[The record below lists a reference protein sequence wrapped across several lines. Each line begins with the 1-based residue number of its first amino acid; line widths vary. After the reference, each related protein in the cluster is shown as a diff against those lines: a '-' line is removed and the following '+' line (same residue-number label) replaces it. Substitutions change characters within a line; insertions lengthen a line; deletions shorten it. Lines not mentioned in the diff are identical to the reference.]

1 MKPDDTVAERLL
13 LLLDGRVTAEERR
26 GLEQEL
32 REEPQT
38 RAALRT
44 LAEEAVLFADAERTA
59 AARRA
64 DPTVVPFPRPTPRIW
79 RWAAAALVVLGIGA
93 AGLWLRPSGGRELAR
108 VIRVTGTSGVFG
120 ARGAAE
126 QPLPPGV
133 RLRAGDMI
141 ETRSCDAWVEL
152 ELRDG
157 SRLTVAGHSALRL
170 LESSPAGGRVNLLRG
185 NLWHSPAA
193 KAGSAQLVVQ
203 TPTSVVEAGQAQFDL
218 QATAVETILRV
229 NQGRAQV
236 RHPLQS
242 DPVEVAGGFQASV
255 ELSAQAPPVATPQPA
270 PVSTW
275 QCNLDE
281 STAVILGRWLP
292 SGTFGTNRL
301 GAVPLL
307 WPLPDRPPVLLH
319 AVSLSPFQTVGRP
332 LELRAE
338 AHVRFEGR
346 TLRDKTVRFGFSTQ
360 RMRGVFAGKFEVDV
374 PPARLGPAGDRW
386 MVDLPVTAFRPL
398 HPELSSSPAG
408 LELTD
413 LYALTVIDDA
423 GLEIHRIEVVLP

>member
-1 MKPDDTVAERLL
+1 MKPDDTLPERLL
-13 LLLDGRVTAEERR
+13 RLLDGRVTAEERR
-26 GLEQEL
+26 RLEQEL
-32 REEPQT
+32 RDEPQA

-44 LAEEAVLFADAERTA
+44 LAEEAVLLADAERTV

-64 DPTVVPFPRPTPRIW
+64 DPKVVPFPRPTPRIW
-79 RWAAAALVVLGIGA
+79 SWAAALVVLGIGVA
-93 AGLWLRPSGGRELAR
+93 ALWLRPGGGRELAR

-126 QPLPPGV
+126 QPLPAGV

-157 SRLTVAGHSALRL
+157 SHLTVAGHSALRL
-170 LESSPAGGRVNLLRG
+170 MESSPAAGRVNLLRG

-193 KAGSAQLVVQ
+193 QAGSAPLVVQ

-229 NQGRAQV
+229 NHGRAQV

-242 DPVEVAGGFQASV
+242 EPVEVAGGFQASV

-275 QCNLDE
+275 QCDLDE
-281 STAVILGRWLP
+281 GTAVILGRRLP
-292 SGTFGTNRL
+292 SGTFGANRL

-307 WPLPDRPPVLLH
+307 WPLPNRPPVLLH
-319 AVSLSPFQTVGRP
+319 AVSVSPFQTVGRP
-332 LELRAE
+332 VELRAE
-338 AHVRFEGR
+338 TRVRFHGR
-346 TLRDKTVRFGFSTQ
+346 TVRDKTVRFGFSTQ

-374 PPARLGPAGDRW
+374 PSARLGPAGDSW
-386 MVDLPVTAFRPL
+386 TVDLPVTAFRPL

-408 LELTD
+408 LEVTD
-413 LYALTVIDDA
+413 IYALTVIDDA